1 MMRTV
6 LRAVAILITVLVALF
21 VLTNVAAAKA
31 ARQKKPRPA
40 HLKGSEIYTEHCSAC
55 HGPDGKGNGSSAA
68 ALKVAP
74 PDLTTLSQRNGGTF
88 PEDRVQRVISG
99 DVDIDAHG
107 SRTMPM
113 WGSVFR
119 SKSGAMMDSMKIRE
133 VVDYLKS
140 IQAK

>member
-1 MMRTV
+1 MIKTAIRV
-6 LRAVAILITVLVALF
+6 VAILIIVLVALL
-21 VLTNVAAAKA
+21 VTNSAAAKG
-31 ARQKKPRPA
+31 RKTRPA
-40 HLKGSEIYTEHCSAC
+40 NLSGVETFREYCSVC
-55 HGPDGKGNGSSAA
+55 HGTDAQGNGPSAA

-74 PDLTTLSQRNGGTF
+74 PDLTRLSARNGGNYPT
-88 PEDRVQRVISG
+88 DRITRVIGG

-119 SKSGAMMDSMKIRE
+119 SMSGTTPMLDSIRIKNL
-133 VVDYLKS
+133 VDYIQT